1 VYSGAIPLRHAW
13 LDATETRA
21 SIALA
26 PEEEYI
32 VAQSVVRLP
41 LTSTTP
47 PRTRSRGRPKGR
59 LNNATLEVRAFFRAF
74 FESPRYR
81 ENLKRRVLAGEA
93 NHMEILGHYYAYGKP
108 KSTMVAEPTQET
120 PLATAL
126 QALPKEQLL
135 EMYEL
140 ARRLREVAAGKAPLP
155 VARRVLAAKVLPAAG
170 SNGKG

>member
-1 VYSGAIPLRHAW
+1 M
-13 LDATETRA
+13 
-21 SIALA
+21 
-26 PEEEYI
+26 
-32 VAQSVVRLP
+32 AQSVVRLP

-59 LNNATLEVRAFFRAF
+59 LNTATLEVRAFFRAF

-108 KSTMVAEPTQET
+108 KSTMVLET
-120 PLATAL
+120 SEASPLEAAL
-126 QALPKEQLL
+126 RALPKEQLL

-140 ARRLREVAAGKAPLP
+140 ARRVRAVASGKPLPALP
-155 VARRVLAAKVLPAAG
+155 VAGKVIEAKALPAGG
-170 SNGKG
+170 SNGKA